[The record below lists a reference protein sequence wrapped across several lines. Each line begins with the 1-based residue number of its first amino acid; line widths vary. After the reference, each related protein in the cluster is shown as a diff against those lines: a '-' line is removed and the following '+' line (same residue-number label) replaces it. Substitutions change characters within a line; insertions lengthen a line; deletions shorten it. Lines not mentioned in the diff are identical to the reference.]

1 MNRRAFLVAAGLAC
15 ALGRPALAVAATEA
29 APLRVVASFSILADL
44 VREVGGNTVEVHS
57 LVPAGGDAHVF
68 TPTPSDA
75 QRVGRAELLV
85 VNGLRYEGWI
95 ERLIKSAGYRGPVVV
110 ATRGVRTRPTAG
122 GADPHAW
129 QDLAQAVIYV
139 ENIRAALAAA
149 RPAQAGAIDARAAAY
164 TARLRALDQDTRTR
178 LAALPPERRRVITDH
193 DAFGYFADAYGV
205 RFLSPRGWSTDSE
218 PSAETVARIVRQAR
232 EQQASALLV
241 EQLSDPRLV
250 ERIAR
255 EAGLKVGGRLYA
267 DALSAPGGEA
277 DTYLRLFVHNVN
289 TLVAAMGGAGPTP
302 ARP

>member
-1 MNRRAFLVAAGLAC
+1 MTRRTFLAAGLAW
-15 ALGRPALAVAATEA
+15 AAGPTVAAAPDEP
-29 APLRVVASFSILADL
+29 APLRVVASFSILADM
-44 VREVGGNTVEVHS
+44 VREVGGTAVDVYS

-95 ERLIKSAGYRGPVVV
+95 ERLVKSSGYRGPVVV

-129 QDLAQAVIYV
+129 QDLTQALVYV
-139 ENIRAALAAA
+139 DNIRAALAVA

-164 TARLRALDQDTRTR
+164 AARLRALDQDTRTR
-178 LAALPPERRRVITDH
+178 LASVAPDRRRVITDH

-250 ERIAR
+250 GRIAR
-255 EAGLKVGGRLYA
+255 EAGLKASMRRPRRTGA
-267 DALSAPGGEA
+267 WCW
-277 DTYLRLFVHNVN
+277 TYCR
-289 TLVAAMGGAGPTP
+289 P
-302 ARP
+302 AN

>member
-1 MNRRAFLVAAGLAC
+1 MTRRSFLVAGLAWAVGP
-15 ALGRPALAVAATEA
+15 ALGATPDVP
-29 APLRVVASFSILADL
+29 APLRVVASFSILADM
-44 VREVGGNTVEVHS
+44 VREVGGTAVEVHS

-75 QRVGRAELLV
+75 QRVGRADLLV

-95 ERLIKSAGYRGPVVV
+95 ERLVKSSGYRGPVVV
-110 ATRGVRTRPTAG
+110 ATRGVRARPTAG

-129 QDLAQAVIYV
+129 QDLAQAVVYV

-178 LAALPPERRRVITDH
+178 LASVPPDRRRVITDH

-277 DTYLRLFVHNVN
+277 DTYLRLFTHNVS
-289 TLVAAMGGAGPTP
+289 TLVRAMGGAAAA